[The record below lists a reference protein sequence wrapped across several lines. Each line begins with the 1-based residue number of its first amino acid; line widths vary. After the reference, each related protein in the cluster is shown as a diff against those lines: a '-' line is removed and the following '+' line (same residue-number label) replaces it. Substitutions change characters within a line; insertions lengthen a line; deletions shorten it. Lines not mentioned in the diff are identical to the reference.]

1 MSNTQKLPMPSEPQ
15 QPVIE
20 LADGV
25 YDQYVNCPDCCAV
38 LRITFN
44 VNPASPEVT
53 VLRVKHLS

>member
-1 MSNTQKLPMPSEPQ
+1 MPSEPQ